1 MKYLL
6 FIVVASIAGSFSLA
20 SKNVEMETP
29 SNVPV
34 EEIEFEPIYITA
46 GT

>member
-20 SKNVEMETP
+20 SKNVKMEI
-29 SNVPV
+29 PV
-34 EEIEFEPIYITA
+34 EEIEFDPIYITA
-46 GT
+46 DT